1 MAKIRC
7 VAVDDDLFMLAIIED
22 LIKEFPN
29 LELVGSFHNSVEATT
44 GITKQK
50 PDLIFLD
57 ILMPGLNG
65 LDVLDV
71 MDIRPYVIVISG
83 KKDIKDSVSTHPQV
97 IDFLEKPVE
106 KEMIARALEKYQQI
120 TSN

>member
-1 MAKIRC
+1 MAKIKC

-22 LIKEFPN
+22 LVKQFPD

-83 KKDIKDSVSTHPQV
+83 KKEIKESVLEHPQV
-97 IDFLEKPVE
+97 VDFLEKPVE
-106 KEMIARALEKYQQI
+106 TEVFQAAVDKCKQIIAG
-120 TSN
+120 